1 MGNLLITLLK
11 HFFFRN
17 FVSLGHFR
25 AKNRNFQYLSTGP
38 KFLSERALF
47 LKRTLTKKLNKIYG
61 LRYYPKANCLLT
73 LQEINDKRDVA
84 MSMGKSKG
92 RSTKSS
98 VITVVCAETGEIK
111 EDVDLDPG
119 LTGARFLNCRTS
131 DHSIFVSNLQEE
143 LVYKVV
149 DSEVDLTFGD
159 RKLFKQCVV
168 WYEVK
173 LAVIC

>member
-1 MGNLLITLLK
+1 
-11 HFFFRN
+11 
-17 FVSLGHFR
+17 
-25 AKNRNFQYLSTGP
+25 
-38 KFLSERALF
+38 
-47 LKRTLTKKLNKIYG
+47 
-61 LRYYPKANCLLT
+61 
-73 LQEINDKRDVA
+73 

-168 WYEVK
+168 WYGVK